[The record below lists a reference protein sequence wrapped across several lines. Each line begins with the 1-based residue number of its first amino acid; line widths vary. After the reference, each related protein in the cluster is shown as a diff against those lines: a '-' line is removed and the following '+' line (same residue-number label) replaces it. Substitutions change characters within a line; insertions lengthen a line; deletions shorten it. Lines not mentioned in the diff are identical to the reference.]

1 MKRAALLGVIALVA
15 CSDAL
20 EQTTTAGQAVAVVER
35 APAAVV
41 RLVSAEDFS
50 VRRVIPLSSEPSG
63 QPTSN
68 GSILLLAVGS
78 DVVVFDFTTPNAS
91 GRTITVASTPGV
103 AGPLVFQNSS
113 VAWGTF
119 DLSSLGAPNQYLVAR
134 INVVTGDTATRPLPA
149 LPRGIAIADGIV
161 FVLLVAA
168 DETSWISAIDAATL
182 ATVEDSMALTPGG
195 GLAITVGDDG
205 FLYVVAGGS
214 LTAGTGKGRLAIV
227 DPRIPAEVAVI
238 NGLGDPIGAAVQHPS
253 GRLLVPSL
261 QGILEINT
269 VTRSVTRG
277 PGGGVMPEGDHPAAL
292 VFDQRGRVYGIGDRC
307 SEPGAQNGRMYVLS
321 PPPAFAVVKTVEV
334 GACSV
339 GGAAVLTQ

>member
-20 EQTTTAGQAVAVVER
+20 EQTTTAGQVVAVVER

-68 GSILLLAVGS
+68 GSMLLLSIGS
-78 DVVVFDFTTPNAS
+78 EVVVFDFTTPNAS
-91 GRTITVASTPGV
+91 GRTITIASTPGV
-103 AGPLVFQNSS
+103 AGALVFQNPS

-119 DLSSLGAPNQYLVAR
+119 DLSSVGSPNQYLVAR
-134 INVVTGDTATRPLPA
+134 FNVVTGDTATRPLPA
-149 LPRGIAIADGIV
+149 LPKDIAIADDFV
-161 FVLLVAA
+161 FVLLATP
-168 DETSWISAIDAATL
+168 DETNWITVIDAATL
-182 ATVEDSMALTPGG
+182 ATVDSVALTPGG
-195 GLAITVGDDG
+195 GLGLTVGDDE
-205 FLYVVAGGS
+205 FLYVVARGP
-214 LTAGTGKGRLAIV
+214 LTASTGRLAIV

-261 QGILEINT
+261 QGILEVNP

-277 PGGGVMPEGDHPAAL
+277 PGGGVMPEGDHPGAL
-292 VFDQRGRVYGIGDRC
+292 VLDQRGRVYGIGDRC
-307 SEPGAQNGRMYVLS
+307 SEPGAQTGLMYVLS

-334 GACSV
+334 GACPV